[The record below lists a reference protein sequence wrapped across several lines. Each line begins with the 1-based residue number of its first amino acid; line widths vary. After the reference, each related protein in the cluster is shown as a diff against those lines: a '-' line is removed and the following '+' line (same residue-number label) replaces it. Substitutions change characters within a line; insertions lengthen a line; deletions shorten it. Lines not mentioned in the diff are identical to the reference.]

1 MFSITKVDF
10 SNGAYDGYNPYSKL
24 NGMEVMILESHKKAD
39 DVIKDFESVLQ
50 AGMDPN
56 QVIDKV
62 LQDRHYSE
70 HDFTDMDINRINRKV
85 EAIYKSVNNKNE
97 RAF

>member
-10 SNGAYDGYNPYSKL
+10 SNGAYDPYNRL
-24 NGMEVMILESHKKAD
+24 NGMETMILESSHKAD
-39 DVIKDFESVLQ
+39 NVIKDFEKMLE

-70 HDFTDMDINRINRKV
+70 HDFTNMDINRINRKV
-85 EAIYKSVNNKNE
+85 EAIYKSVNNPNE
-97 RAF
+97 RRF